1 MFGFKLAECASGAGS
16 LRERVQEEGWNAFDV
31 YAAGASGP
39 RAMASMG
46 WVWAPCPAMLHGWQ
60 A

>member
-1 MFGFKLAECASGAGS
+1 MGHPGSSEGPGRMFGFQLAERCASGPGA
-16 LRERVQEEGWNAFDV
+16 LRERVEAEGWNAFDV

-46 WVWAPCPAMLHGWQ
+46 
-60 A
+60 